1 MTDFTNK
8 DKFKFYHISRHA
20 EIVVIK
26 DRDVLAFIPECVSQD
41 ASVGIK
47 IYRDQAQTFKVYES
61 SPQVTINAT
70 ERVLLWA
77 RTRAGMP
84 VSSMIFAIVNVLP
97 EPVTP
102 SKVCCG

>member
-70 ERVLLWA
+70 ERVLLCA
-77 RTRAGMP
+77 RVSGMLFIDGLLVVP
-84 VSSMIFAIVNVLP
+84 SSETFRNLKWIERIDV
-97 EPVTP
+97 
-102 SKVCCG
+102 